1 MALRPTVFDAYVP
14 AFGEARLGQASVKP
28 NHAVGPLR
36 RRHPMQHPYHGHR
49 RPLRLRGERRGNR
62 SECEPAQ
69 ERAPVHF
76 KLRTSITSRL
86 NPFPVGERFSG
97 QNSAPHVKRA

>member
-1 MALRPTVFDAYVP
+1 VLRTGCALLKTLPGRC
-14 AFGEARLGQASVKP
+14 
-28 NHAVGPLR
+28 PLC
-36 RRHPMQHPYHGHR
+36 
-49 RPLRLRGERRGNR
+49 LRGERRGNR

-86 NPFPVGERFSG
+86 NPFPCGERFSG
-97 QNSAPHVKRA
+97 QNIAPHAKRA